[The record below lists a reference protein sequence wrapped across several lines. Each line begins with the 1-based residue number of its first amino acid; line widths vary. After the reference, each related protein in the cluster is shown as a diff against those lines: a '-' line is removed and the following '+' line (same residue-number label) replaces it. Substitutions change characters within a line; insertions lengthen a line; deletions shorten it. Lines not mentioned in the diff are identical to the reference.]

1 MLGMASG
8 LSLERAR
15 CLFQARLHEKQ
26 RLTLGRVGETRVAS
40 TTSKCQAPEK
50 VWSSSPSAP
59 FCLFALS
66 LLCTCRSTLRD
77 VKKKK
82 KKVGNYQ
89 DPPPASPP
97 SPPPTSTAHTY
108 RNFGHWT
115 LNSFLVCEFGECKHN
130 QRGRKN
136 KSVIARDSLC
146 QHLSWWTPRGK
157 RGHSLDYL
165 LTKGAV

>member
-82 KKVGNYQ
+82 KKWEITRTLLLRLLPLPLPLQ
-89 DPPPASPP
+89 P
-97 SPPPTSTAHTY
+97 HTHTETLAI
-108 RNFGHWT
+108 GHWT
-115 LNSFLVCEFGECKHN
+115 ASLSVSLVNVSTTREGAKTKVLLRGIHCVNILAGELHE
-130 QRGRKN
+130 
-136 KSVIARDSLC
+136 
-146 QHLSWWTPRGK
+146 GK
-157 RGHSLDYL
+157 GG
-165 LTKGAV
+165 TV